1 MATWLT
7 DSGWILVAA
16 TCTLLLAA
24 LAYWGVVINRRKTP
38 AALPTDWA
46 LSPRPVFNT
55 NERRAYRLLRD
66 ALPQHIILS
75 KLPLVRFCQPVDST
89 QTRYWYDLLGGIH
102 VGFAICSANGRV
114 LAAID
119 LELDRGTSRRIIQI
133 KQSVLAACR
142 IQYLRCPPDQL
153 PSLDELG
160 QLVPQQGG
168 VAPPATAQGLPVPP
182 VLSQARESLVTAVA
196 SRRAQR
202 THLWHDANAFQD
214 SFFAPDSR
222 FDSLPGLDF
231 AADST
236 ELDSVPPQPSTPP
249 RDHRNRYREDD
260 IAGVVDDLPA
270 SKHQLRSA

>member
-1 MATWLT
+1 MSNST
-7 DSGWILVAA
+7 WILVTAA
-16 TCTLLLAA
+16 LTLLIAA
-24 LAYWGVVINRRKTP
+24 VGYWGLANRRKVPTP
-38 AALPTDWA
+38 LPMDWA
-46 LSPRPVFNT
+46 LAPRLVFNT

-66 ALPQHIILS
+66 ALPQHVVLS

-89 QTRYWYDLLGGIH
+89 QTRYWYDLLGAIH

-114 LAAID
+114 LAALD
-119 LELDRGTSRRIIQI
+119 LEVDRGTSRRIIQI

-153 PSLDELG
+153 PSLDELN
-160 QLVPQQGG
+160 QLVPQQHGG
-168 VAPPATAQGLPVPP
+168 TAPLSTPPGLPVPMG
-182 VLSQARESLVTAVA
+182 LDEARESLVTTVA

-202 THLWHDANAFQD
+202 THLWQDTNGFQD

-222 FDSLPGLDF
+222 FDSLRNLDLT
-231 AADST
+231 ADPT
-236 ELDSVPPQPSTPP
+236 DSVPSAQNTPP
-249 RDHRNRYREDD
+249 RDHRSRYRDDD

>member
-1 MATWLT
+1 MSNLT
-7 DSGWILVAA
+7 WILAA
-16 TCTLLLAA
+16 AACTLLIAA
-24 LAYWGVVINRRKTP
+24 IGYWGLVKRRKVPTP
-38 AALPTDWA
+38 LPTDWA
-46 LSPRPVFNT
+46 LAPRPVFNT

-66 ALPQHIILS
+66 ALPQHVILS

-89 QTRYWYDLLGGIH
+89 QTRYWYDLLGSIH

-153 PSLDELG
+153 PSLDELN
-160 QLVPQQGG
+160 QLVPQQSGI
-168 VAPPATAQGLPVPP
+168 APPSAAQSLPVPAG
-182 VLSQARESLVTAVA
+182 LSQARESLVTAVA

-222 FDSLPGLDF
+222 FDSLRGLDF
-231 AADST
+231 AADVT
-236 ELDSVPPQPSTPP
+236 DSVPPEHTTPP
-249 RDHRNRYREDD
+249 RDHRSRYRDD
-260 IAGVVDDLPA
+260 DVAGVVDDLPA
-270 SKHQLRSA
+270 SKHQLRGA